1 MPKVPLKPAAKFVK
15 ENWKVIATVAPVV
28 GETAKKVFTIGKDF
42 IEKIPDSGKTN
53 YRKTKFINYKKEI
66 LPNLESKNRIQLH
79 KYESEVKQF
88 IKQIN
93 SEEEKGS
100 NIKKPLHSKR
110 INKWNEILVQLQDMI
125 RLLDYQE
132 YLRIYN
138 DPVYESAYF
147 KGFER
152 NIVKIEEHINN
163 QNQKELF
170 HFINMQT
177 NKSIDEIQRDFL

>member
-1 MPKVPLKPAAKFVK
+1 MPKVPLQPAAKFVK
-15 ENWKVIATVAPVV
+15 ENWKTIATAAPIV
-28 GETAKKVFTIGKDF
+28 GGTVKKVFTTSKDF
-42 IEKIPDSGKTN
+42 IENRSSSGKTHH
-53 YRKTKFINYKKEI
+53 RKTKFINYKKEI
-66 LPNLESKNRIQLH
+66 LPNLESNNRTQLH
-79 KYESEVKQF
+79 KYESQVKQF
-88 IKQIN
+88 IKQIE

-100 NIKKPLHSKR
+100 NIKKHLHSKR

-147 KGFER
+147 KGFEG
-152 NIVKIEEHINN
+152 NIVKIKEHINN

-170 HFINMQT
+170 QFINTQT
-177 NKSIDEIQRDFL
+177 DKDFDEIQRDFL